1 MSLKKEFKKFLE
13 SDSEL
18 QIFSQGKLIY
28 ESKES
33 GVRGLLDFLNKDC
46 TQYQDI
52 VVFDKIVG
60 RAAAFLMILSN
71 AKEIYGDA
79 GSETAVKV
87 LDDWGIKFYFE
98 KTYPNILNK
107 DKTDL
112 CPMEKLSAGK
122 TPEEFY
128 KALSH

>member
-1 MSLKKEFKKFLE
+1 MFLKKEFNEFLE
-13 SDSEL
+13 SDWEL
-18 QIFSQGKLIY
+18 KIFSKDKIIY

-33 GVRGLLDFLNKDC
+33 GVKGLLDFLQKDYK
-46 TQYQDI
+46 QYQDI

-60 RAAAFLMILSN
+60 RAAAFLMILFN
-71 AKEIYGDA
+71 AKEIFGA
-79 GSETAVKV
+79 VGSETAGKV
-87 LDDWGIKFYFE
+87 LEDWGIKFHSE
-98 KTYPNILNK
+98 KTIPNILNL

-128 KALSH
+128 QALSH